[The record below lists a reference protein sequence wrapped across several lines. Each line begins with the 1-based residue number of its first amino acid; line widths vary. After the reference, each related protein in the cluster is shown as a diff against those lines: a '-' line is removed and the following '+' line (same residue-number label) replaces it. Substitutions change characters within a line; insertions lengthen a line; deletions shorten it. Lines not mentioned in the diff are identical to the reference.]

1 VAEVEEMSRTASP
14 STNKPYGLSRV
25 CATWGMA
32 RSAHYWRSKAS
43 DRPKLRPGPK
53 GFYSDEELHAHIRR
67 TIEESPFTG
76 EGYRKVW
83 AKLRFQDIRT
93 SPRRTLRIMR
103 ENGLLAFQRQGRPH
117 GPKAHDGTIRTAA
130 VDEIWGTDMTTA
142 MTILEGN
149 ASIFFAVDHCSLEC
163 VGIHAAKPGTRFEAL
178 EPIRQGVRHG
188 FGAFGPKVA
197 QGLTLRHDLGSQFV
211 SDVFQ
216 DEIAFLGIKSSP
228 SYVREPQGNGIAE
241 RFVRILK
248 ENLLWVRHFDTVE
261 DLRLA
266 LLEFKE
272 TYNQEWIVGRHG
284 YKTPDQVRK
293 EQTAPVSEA
302 A

>member
-1 VAEVEEMSRTASP
+1 MSRTASP
-14 STNKPYGLSRV
+14 STSKPYGLSRV
-25 CATWGMA
+25 CTTWGMA
-32 RSAHYWRSKAS
+32 KSTHYWRCKAS
-43 DRPKLRPGPK
+43 VRTRLRPGPK
-53 GFYSDEELHAHIRR
+53 GFHSDEELHVNICRV
-67 TIEESPFTG
+67 IEESPFTG
-76 EGYRKVW
+76 EGYRKIW
-83 AKLRFQDIRT
+83 ARLRFQGIRT

-103 ENGLLAFQRQGRPH
+103 EHGLLAFQRPGSPH
-117 GPKAHDGTIRTAA
+117 GPKAHDGTIKTAT
-130 VDEIWGTDMTTA
+130 VDEIWGTDMTTT
-142 MTILEGN
+142 MTVLEGN
-149 ASIFFAVDHCSLEC
+149 ASVFFAVDHCSLEC
-163 VGIHAAKPGTRFEAL
+163 LGIHAAKPGTRFEAL
-178 EPIRQGVRHG
+178 EPIRQGVRHS
-188 FGAFGPKVA
+188 FGAFGLKVA
-197 QGLTLRHDLGSQFV
+197 QGLTLRHDNGSQYV

-261 DLRLA
+261 EMRLA

-272 TYNQEWIVGRHG
+272 IYNREWIVGRHG
-284 YKTPDQVRK
+284 YKTPAQVRK